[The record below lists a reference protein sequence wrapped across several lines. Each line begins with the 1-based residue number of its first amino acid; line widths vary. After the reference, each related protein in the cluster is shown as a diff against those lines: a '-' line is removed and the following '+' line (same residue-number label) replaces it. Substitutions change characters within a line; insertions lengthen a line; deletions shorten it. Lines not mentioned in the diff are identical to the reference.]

1 MKIKKILIILLSFIL
16 LFFTLQN
23 ISIAAGED
31 GSGDGIADIKS
42 AMTTVKD
49 GTSADDS
56 EKIENVINIVIGL
69 LQVAGTGLALIV
81 ITMLGIKYLLAS
93 PSEKADVKKQIMPI
107 IIGCILLFGA
117 LQLMGAVYEFSQDVF
132 STGN

>member
-1 MKIKKILIILLSFIL
+1 
-16 LFFTLQN
+16 
-23 ISIAAGED
+23 
-31 GSGDGIADIKS
+31 
-42 AMTTVKD
+42 MTTVKD
-49 GTSADDS
+49 GTSAEDS